1 MRLTSDVPLQS
12 RQLDPYVG
20 RERKRIVLLVIFVL
34 SWLSTAL
41 AWWVMESRGISS
53 PTLRGV
59 FVANMV
65 FHPLMFVMV
74 YWRWLPEHVVDLS
87 CLLFA
92 AGICAV
98 CMVLRLYFPAYGER
112 IDLEPLYLWI
122 PVIYV
127 FAFTVAGH
135 KSSLAISLGI
145 LALFF
150 MISLPY
156 LMHSPTGRFANFT
169 IQLHMVSAVLIAAL
183 YFFSGYQHRLQLAQ
197 LTMDELAALSHT
209 DELTRLPN
217 RRRLAQV
224 VGAELLRFARYGR
237 GFALIMIDVDHFKDV
252 NDRFGHRMG
261 DQALKALAVRAGET
275 LREGDTLGRW
285 GGEEFV
291 IVLPE
296 AGLDDAL
303 GKARAL
309 CAHVAA
315 APLIN
320 DQLISI
326 SCGVASVSPADT
338 AESLFHRA
346 DMALYAAKQ
355 RGRNRAESAASGSA
369 DKVSGTIL
377 SARPADC
384 HANAVG
390 STRL

>member
-1 MRLTSDVPLQS
+1 MSDATLPS
-12 RQLDPYVG
+12 PKADVG
-20 RERKRIVLLVIFVL
+20 VGPDRKRVVLLVIFVL
-34 SWLSTAL
+34 SWLATAL
-41 AWWVMESRGISS
+41 AWWLMASRGVSS
-53 PTLRGV
+53 TTLRGV
-59 FVANMV
+59 FVANLV

-74 YWRWLPEHVVDLS
+74 YWRLLPEHVVDLG

-92 AGICAV
+92 AGVCAA
-98 CMVLRLYFPAYGER
+98 CMVLGLYFPAYGER

-145 LALFF
+145 LALFVV
-150 MISLPY
+150 ISLPY
-156 LMHSPTGRFANFT
+156 LVHSPAQRFANFT
-169 IQLHMVSAVLIAAL
+169 IQLHVVSAVLIAAL

-224 VGAELLRFARYGR
+224 VGAEMLRFARYGR
-237 GFALIMIDVDHFKDV
+237 GFAVIMVDIDHFKDV
-252 NDRFGHRMG
+252 NDRFGHRVG

-275 LREGDTLGRW
+275 LREDDTLGRW

-303 GKARAL
+303 RKADAL
-309 CAHVAA
+309 CAHVIAT
-315 APLIN
+315 PLIN
-320 DQLISI
+320 EQPVSI
-326 SCGVASVSPADT
+326 SCGVASVTPADT

-346 DMALYAAKQ
+346 DMALYVAKQ
-355 RGRNRAESAASGSA
+355 GGRNRAEALAPG
-369 DKVSGTIL
+369 
-377 SARPADC
+377 
-384 HANAVG
+384 
-390 STRL
+390 

>member
-1 MRLTSDVPLQS
+1 MLLTPDAPLQPHKGEHTPA
-12 RQLDPYVG
+12 PYDG
-20 RERKRIVLLVIFVL
+20 RERKRLVLLLIFVL
-34 SWLSTAL
+34 SWLSTAV
-41 AWWVMESRGISS
+41 AWLLMESRGISS

-59 FVANMV
+59 FGANIV
-65 FHPLMFVMV
+65 FHPVMFALV
-74 YWRWLPEHVVDLS
+74 YWRRLPERVVDVS

-92 AGICAV
+92 AGICAA
-98 CMVLRLYFPAYGER
+98 CMVLRLYFPAYGAS

-150 MISLPY
+150 VISLPY
-156 LMHSPTGRFANFT
+156 LVHSPTERLGNFT

-183 YFFSGYQHRLQLAQ
+183 YFFSSYQHRLQLAQ
-197 LTMDELAALSHT
+197 LTMDELATLSHT

-217 RRRLAQV
+217 RRRIAQV
-224 VGAELLRFARYGR
+224 VSYELLRFARHGR
-237 GFALIMIDVDHFKDV
+237 GFALVMIDIDHFKDV
-252 NDRFGHRMG
+252 NDQFGHRVG

-275 LREGDTLGRW
+275 LRDGDTLGRW

-296 AGLDDAL
+296 AGLDEAL
-303 GKARAL
+303 HKAQAL
-309 CAHVAA
+309 CAHVVA

-326 SCGVASVSPADT
+326 SCGVTRVVSADT

-355 RGRNRAESAASGSA
+355 HGRNRAESM
-369 DKVSGTIL
+369 
-377 SARPADC
+377 
-384 HANAVG
+384 AVA
-390 STRL
+390 

>member
-1 MRLTSDVPLQS
+1 MRLTPDASLQPRKSSRTPVP
-12 RQLDPYVG
+12 YAG
-20 RERKRIVLLVIFVL
+20 RDRKRIVLLVIFVL
-34 SWLSTAL
+34 SWLSTVL
-41 AWWVMESRGISS
+41 AWWLMESRGLSS

-59 FVANMV
+59 FAANII

-74 YWRWLPEHVVDLS
+74 YWRLLPERVVDLS

-92 AGICAV
+92 AGICAA

-127 FAFTVAGH
+127 FAFTVAGRR
-135 KSSLAISLGI
+135 SSLAISVGI
-145 LALFF
+145 LLFF
-150 MISLPY
+150 FVISLPY
-156 LMHSPTGRFANFT
+156 LLHSPTQRFANFT

-183 YFFSGYQHRLQLAQ
+183 YFFSSYQHRLQLAQ
-197 LTMDELAALSHT
+197 LTMEELAALSHT

-224 VGAELLRFARYGR
+224 VGTELLRYARYGR

-252 NDRFGHRMG
+252 NDRFGHRVG
-261 DQALKALAVRAGET
+261 DEALKALAARAGET

-309 CAHVAA
+309 CAHMVAT
-315 APLIN
+315 PLIN

-326 SCGVASVSPADT
+326 SCGVASVTPADT

-346 DMALYAAKQ
+346 DTALYAAKE
-355 RGRNRAESAASGSA
+355 RGRNRAEIVVP
-369 DKVSGTIL
+369 D
-377 SARPADC
+377 
-384 HANAVG
+384 
-390 STRL
+390 